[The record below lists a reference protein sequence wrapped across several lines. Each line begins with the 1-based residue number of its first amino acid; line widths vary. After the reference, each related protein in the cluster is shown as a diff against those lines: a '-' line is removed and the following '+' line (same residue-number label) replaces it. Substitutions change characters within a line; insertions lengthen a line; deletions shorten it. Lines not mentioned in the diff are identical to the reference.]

1 MNRKKMVGV
10 VFLCTVLVNIAL
22 SFIVSETG
30 LFADNYFLLML
41 VNQLVLLLPSAVYI
55 VTTRTNLKKSIR
67 LKKISPSNI
76 ALCIIF
82 SLLIMPVM
90 NLINAISLLFT
101 KNMIQ
106 DTVTGIVSN
115 NPLVLSMFVVAFI
128 PCLFEEA
135 VYRGVFYNECR
146 KSNIKVGILLSAFL
160 FGIMHQNL
168 NQFSYAFAMGIVFA
182 LLIEATDSI
191 LSTMIVHFIINANS
205 VILTYLSP
213 RIIKMLQDLSSS
225 VEGYEDLVDTT
236 VTKET
241 IGSSMGYYVVSAA
254 IASILAYLVY
264 KTIAQNTGRWQH
276 VKTIFSNKAG
286 VLIKEADGPEELA
299 KLDAIEEKQG
309 GMFSIPLIIG
319 IVICL
324 VLMVASE
331 IYVSTLGA

>member
-1 MNRKKMVGV
+1 MNRKKMIGI
-10 VFLCTVLVNIAL
+10 VFLSTVLVNIAL
-22 SFIVSETG
+22 SYIVSETG
-30 LFADNYFLLML
+30 LFTDNYFLLML

-55 VTTRTNLKKSIR
+55 LTTKTNLKKSIR

-76 ALCIIF
+76 ALCVLF
-82 SLLIMPVM
+82 AFLIMPLM

-106 DTVTGIVSN
+106 DTITEIVGN
-115 NPLVLSMFVVAFI
+115 NPLVLSVFVVALI

-135 VYRGVFYNECR
+135 VYRGVFYNEYR

-191 LSTMIVHFIINANS
+191 VSTMIVHFIINANS
-205 VILTYLSP
+205 VIMTYMLPKLTK
-213 RIIKMLQDLSSS
+213 ILQDLRSS
-225 VEGYEDLVDTT
+225 VEGYEDIVDTT
-236 VTKET
+236 VTKEA
-241 IGSSMGYYVVSAA
+241 IWSSMGYYVVSAT
-254 IASILAYLVY
+254 IASILAFLVY

-276 VKTIFSNKAG
+276 VKAIFSNKAG
-286 VLIKEADGPEELA
+286 TLIKESAGPEELVE
-299 KLDAIEEKQG
+299 LEAIEEKKA
-309 GMFSIPLIIG
+309 MFSIPLIIG

-324 VLMVASE
+324 VLMIANE
-331 IYVSTLGA
+331 IYISTLGV